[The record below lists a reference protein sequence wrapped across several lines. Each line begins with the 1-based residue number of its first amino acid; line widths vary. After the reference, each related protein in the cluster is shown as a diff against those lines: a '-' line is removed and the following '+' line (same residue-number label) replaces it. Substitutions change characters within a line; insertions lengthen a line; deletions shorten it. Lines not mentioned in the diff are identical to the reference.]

1 MLPFLPPGFR
11 QTRLVTSLGAIA
23 AYVPIAL
30 ASDFATTPATTPAT
44 NQPTNSVADQPP
56 GGKSGQRPAP
66 LLLFLHSLGGGS
78 SAYEWSQVYGALA
91 GQYPVVAI
99 DAIGWGESDH
109 PARDYRV
116 DDYLT
121 MLTEAIAAL
130 RSDPNLFA
138 PAPRRDSAR
147 DSARDPV
154 RDPARDP
161 VRDFSRDPVRDF
173 SRDPARYPETPE
185 AMNGN
190 GQVAAERPLIVV
202 ASSLMGA
209 IAVRWAIA
217 HSEQVQGLILACPS
231 GLADFGVDYGRGP
244 AAALARVPGVDR
256 LLYGVGAA
264 NEVAVRSFLEQVL
277 LGQRDRLTPQT
288 VAAYLAS
295 ALKPNADY
303 AALAS
308 LRGDL
313 CFDLAGYM
321 AALTTPTVL
330 LWGTAARFSSVAV
343 GRRLAQLNPAAVCG
357 FYEVP
362 TAGVLPQLELP
373 SMVTRILL
381 QVLSTNVLGIMF

>member
-1 MLPFLPPGFR
+1 
-11 QTRLVTSLGAIA
+11 
-23 AYVPIAL
+23 
-30 ASDFATTPATTPAT
+30 
-44 NQPTNSVADQPP
+44 
-56 GGKSGQRPAP
+56 
-66 LLLFLHSLGGGS
+66 
-78 SAYEWSQVYGALA
+78 LA

-116 DDYLT
+116 DDYLA
-121 MLTEAIAAL
+121 MLSEVIGVL
-130 RSDPNLFA
+130 RTDPHLHASDPDFL
-138 PAPRRDSAR
+138 
-147 DSARDPV
+147 RDP
-154 RDPARDP
+154 
-161 VRDFSRDPVRDF
+161 SRDP
-173 SRDPARYPETPE
+173 SRDPETPKTL
-185 AMNGN
+185 NGN

-217 HSEQVQGLILACPS
+217 HPAQVQGLILSCPS

-277 LGQRDRLTPQT
+277 LGQRDRLAPQT

-343 GRRLAQLNPAAVCG
+343 GRRLAQLNPAVVRG

-373 SMVTRILL
+373 SVVTRILL
-381 QVLSTNVLGIMF
+381 HVLSANVLGIGKP